1 LVFFTIDEFAIQS
14 LADFLMALWPVSTY
28 CQSKF
33 WLKSVEIPDLRFFD
47 PPQGKPEMNKS
58 LVIASLIAAAAL
70 AACGK
75 KEEPAPA
82 PAPAPAAAPAAPA
95 APAVEAASAAAE
107 AASAP
112 AAAPAASE
120 AAPAAP
126 AAASE
131 AAK

>member
-1 LVFFTIDEFAIQS
+1 
-14 LADFLMALWPVSTY
+14 
-28 CQSKF
+28 
-33 WLKSVEIPDLRFFD
+33 
-47 PPQGKPEMNKS
+47 MNKS

-75 KEEPAPA
+75 KVGTCSRARTCCCSCGTGQLLPSRPL
-82 PAPAPAAAPAAPA
+82 PLLQ
-95 APAVEAASAAAE
+95 E

-112 AAAPAASE
+112 AAPAASE